1 MCTKKK
7 SLEKNLLKLLESKQI
22 IFSAFKLERS
32 QLPVLGTF
40 SNGKLFAGE
49 KEMRGSAPLSM
60 IIIYLDL
67 GKTEVINLAES

>member
-22 IFSAFKLERS
+22 IFSAFKLERF
-32 QLPVLGTF
+32 QLPVLCTF

-49 KEMRGSAPLSM
+49 KEMRVFRAA
-60 IIIYLDL
+60 IHDNYLL
-67 GKTEVINLAES
+67 RPW